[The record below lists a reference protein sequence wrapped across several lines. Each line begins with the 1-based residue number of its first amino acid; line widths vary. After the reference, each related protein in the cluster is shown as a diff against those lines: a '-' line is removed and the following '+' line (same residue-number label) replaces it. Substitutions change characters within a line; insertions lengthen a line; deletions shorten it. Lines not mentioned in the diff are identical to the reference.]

1 MSTNLTEVAQFT
13 ANVPVPD
20 DGEDADASSIIQFA
34 QPLADRTKY
43 LNAALLN
50 GAWIGRRLFYAPG
63 DGTVHVGP
71 VQGVLIG
78 GKLCSKA
85 TDTSLT
91 LGTLANNSWYA
102 VYATNDGSG
111 GITFVIDNANG
122 PDQTLT
128 WKYASG
134 ASVTTH
140 RFVGY
145 FRTDSSGNPLAFRAE
160 DGHYTYRRSA
170 ITTSSDPLRALNAG
184 NQTSWTDVS
193 LASFISPAARLAK
206 VQMQLLAAGGVGRI
220 RTKDDT
226 TSYWEVSSIDGT
238 YNTVTNF
245 EIETNASGA
254 IQYQVA
260 SSGLMTLYVQGF
272 KE

>member
-20 DGEDADASSIIQFA
+20 DGEDADAASVIQFA
-34 QPLADRTKY
+34 QVLADRTKY
-43 LNAALLN
+43 LRAAIPN
-50 GAWIGRRLFYAPG
+50 GVWLGSRQLYAPG
-63 DGTVHVGP
+63 DGTVNVGP

-85 TDTSLT
+85 TATALT

-102 VYATNDGSG
+102 VYATDDGSG
-111 GITFVIDNANG
+111 GITFVIDNTNG
-122 PDQTLT
+122 PDSTKT
-128 WKYASG
+128 WKYSGG

-145 FRTDSSGNPLAFRAE
+145 FRTDSSGAPLAFRAT
-160 DGHYTYRRSA
+160 DGRYVYRRSA
-170 ITTSSDPLRALNAG
+170 ITTSSDPLRLLTGGTA
-184 NQTSWTDVS
+184 TSWTDIS
-193 LASFISPAARLAK
+193 LATLVSPASRVAH
-206 VQMQLLAAGGVGRI
+206 VQMQLLAAGGVGRL

-226 TSYWEVSSIDGT
+226 TSYWEVSSIDAT

-245 EIETNASGA
+245 CIETNASGA

-260 SSGLMTLYVQGF
+260 SSGVMTLYVQGF
-272 KE
+272 EE